1 MKSNCVLS
9 CELGNLARSAAL
21 VVLLGVLAGCG
32 GGGGGDAGDIA
43 PPVIEDEL
51 SDGIWSGLFTSIVD
65 STASGVIGAV
75 SVQNEAQLVAAGISE
90 RHYAGALATASNV
103 LIGTL
108 SIYRGKDGPFFGAGG
123 LDSIDIDGTTTGRA
137 ILSGDFAGDDE
148 GQFGLNYDPVYEA
161 GSSLATTAGI
171 WEYSEPSAAG
181 PLYTVTL
188 DIDPA
193 GSIFGTDSAGCT
205 YSGQVGL
212 IDGSFNVYDVSFEIS
227 ACPAANG
234 NYDGLGWV
242 TSDDSGVQNRLTVG
256 LTRNDLAF
264 AATFTRL

>member
-1 MKSNCVLS
+1 V
-9 CELGNLARSAAL
+9 L
-21 VVLLGVLAGCG
+21 VVLLGILFGCG
-32 GGGGGDAGDIA
+32 GGSGGDAGNIA

-75 SVQNEAQLVAAGISE
+75 SVQNEAQFVAAAVFE
-90 RHYAGALATASNV
+90 RHYAGALATAGDV
-103 LIGTL
+103 LIGSL

-123 LDSIDIDGTTTGRA
+123 LDSIDIDGTTISRA
-137 ILSGDFAGDDE
+137 RLSGEFAGDDE
-148 GQFGLNYDPVYEA
+148 GQFGLNYDSVYEA

-188 DIDPA
+188 DIDAA
-193 GSIFGTDSAGCT
+193 GAIFGTDSAGCT
-205 YSGQVGL
+205 YSGQVAL
-212 IDGSFNVYDVSFEIS
+212 VDGSFNVYDVSFEIS

-234 NYDGLGWV
+234 DYNGLGWIRSV
-242 TSDDSGVQNRLTVG
+242 GGGTQNRLTVG

-264 AATFTRL
+264 AATFIRL

>member
-9 CELGNLARSAAL
+9 SELGNLARSAAL

-75 SVQNEAQLVAAGISE
+75 SVQNEAQFVAATINE
-90 RHYAGALATASNV
+90 RHYAGALATAGNV

-123 LDSIDIDGTTTGRA
+123 LDSIDIDGTATSRA
-137 ILSGDFAGDDE
+137 RLSGDFAGDDE
-148 GQFGLNYDPVYEA
+148 GQFGLNYEPVYET

-188 DIDPA
+188 DIDAA
-193 GSIFGTDSAGCT
+193 GAIFGTDSAGCT

-212 IDGSFNVYDVSFEIS
+212 VDGTFNVYDFSFEIT

-234 NYDGLGWV
+234 DYNGLGWV
-242 TSDDSGVQNRLTVG
+242 TSIGGGMQNRLTVG

-264 AATFTRL
+264 AGTFTRL